1 MYTTSNDLPVLHYNK
16 DLKAEIVCKTSPA
29 PLAKVHQVE
38 WRKVMAGDPVEINP
52 SVGTGFKVMTVD
64 EWAERWKPNPDFP
77 SCLGCSSNNTK
88 EHYFT
93 QTWCRGRKWWQA
105 ESLCLDCHCFSW
117 REYHDPDFKTPEQW
131 EKEEWT
137 ARTKAEMFAMFQA
150 KQRQAQ
156 AAAGGSAAGQ
166 LAAPGERQLLQAA

>member
-1 MYTTSNDLPVLHYNK
+1 
-16 DLKAEIVCKTSPA
+16 
-29 PLAKVHQVE
+29 
-38 WRKVMAGDPVEINP
+38 MAGDPVEINP

-93 QTWCRGRKWWQA
+93 QTWC
-105 ESLCLDCHCFSW
+105 SW

-166 LAAPGERQLLQAA
+166 LATPGERQLLQAA